1 MPSRLHRSTTVRFA
15 FIHDMG
21 STVPVDS
28 HNKPMPHSLVQ
39 ISKICSVDWI
49 KGWSDDAILR
59 AIKLRYMTDT
69 EDTNAEVESGKLP
82 TPIPEI
88 LFRIHRM
95 VEQAVVDSLDED
107 MARVFPP
114 PLLVNDFVS
123 CFLLCAT
130 QRQEQTQSRA
140 TDLKLAVEA
149 YERLITNHANMKAEH
164 TYLVPLVRGAV
175 KKHLQVREEHLNYS
189 KIAARARRIAEDEE
203 TSEVRAVL
211 YGDAPGPEIMHEYEV
226 AANAYLTAVKAV
238 ADLQSFHM
246 VQLEVLEGF
255 EDLVQLLLEA
265 ITIVFADDIGYGM
278 DNFRNLAPVLRKKI
292 ADLDVNSVGLTT
304 VKRLRAYVADTRF
317 IPEKYFSVNKAAG
330 VLCNWVRA
338 VERYVR
344 AHEWIN
350 PASQSNTQ
358 QSLDRVRELSK
369 NPIMAIENFEAGVN
383 ATKVREIEAVKRE
396 EEARHRI
403 EVIVGQIQQSNL
415 IINALTPEKVDWNI
429 KFQKL
434 EECSSTLVGDSILYS
449 AYVTYLTPFP
459 YSVRCTILQL
469 LAEALAEVS
478 VASSP
483 QFGLG
488 IFYAPLELEAKA
500 RYIRNYTCKCLRE
513 NCLTIAACP
522 KIPLLIDP
530 VGCGLQVLLSA
541 SEQENGGAKG
551 RDTHDAPPLHRFA
564 ISDKIDVRSF
574 LEDARRCN
582 RPALIE
588 NVDELMPEILSV
600 LRAHPHLLSGRYQR
614 RNVASVLEPQEV
626 SVGMCEGYSIIL
638 STSRK
643 RFVPPAD
650 AFYYMSLCDLTP
662 DSEAMEE
669 IGLRSMIQHL
679 DEPAHVLKEEFWRE
693 SHHLKDQIRDMSE
706 KISRTL
712 RSQDIVSQVNGL
724 TADDFVSDCRILMQ
738 CRGRLQKHTLSGMDV
753 LRGLS
758 YFDEA
763 AKECAGMVATAWE
776 ICAMSGANLFGLG
789 LFTKGLMACPPVADL
804 QRGSVQ
810 FKNAMQAN
818 RESIVQ
824 DMMSTMLLGLP
835 RDTRHLALLIID
847 ASQHE
852 DGPISDFK
860 SALQF
865 FAQLLNSAG
874 FGLVNAHVACIRGFG
889 TVQLFSKL
897 GWKLFRDSRPYLG
910 NQYGMINTSMDLK
923 KDEWNEFVFSPD
935 LSLRLPCTKP
945 SENENTVENLLAT
958 LSLAPYKLAQML
970 RMLTEREFSLAQVH
984 LIDEIQDCGHFSSHF
999 PSKIISLLTDND
1011 VPIWMAVTQAM
1022 FYFAMEDAEDAP
1034 PALPLLIDEF
1044 TTPEQLAE
1052 ILERASTTP
1061 CWVVAKVPMHGRGHW
1076 YSSLVRRMVSSASDQ
1091 TRGLTSKSRLCVA
1104 VDAKGASKAS
1114 GVLADSIAITAE
1126 NLADPRQLLGAIIAD
1141 CFHRGM
1147 LS

>member
-1 MPSRLHRSTTVRFA
+1 MLGHRSATVRFA

-21 STVPVDS
+21 TTPVEP
-28 HNKPMPHSLVQ
+28 HKKPMPQCLVLL
-39 ISKICSVDWI
+39 SKNCSVDWI
-49 KGWSDDAILR
+49 QGWSDDAIMR

-69 EDTNAEVESGKLP
+69 EETNAHVESGALP

-88 LFRIHRM
+88 LFQIHRM

-107 MARVFPP
+107 MAMVFPP

-130 QRQEQTQSRA
+130 ERQNQTQVRTTA
-140 TDLKLAVEA
+140 LKHAVEA
-149 YERLITNHANMKAEH
+149 YERLHKNHADMKAEH
-164 TYLVPLVRGAV
+164 AYLVPLVKGAV
-175 KKHLQVREEHLNYS
+175 AKHLQVREEHLNYS

-226 AANAYLTAVKAV
+226 ASNAYLTAVKAV

-265 ITIVFADDIGYGM
+265 ITIVFGM
-278 DNFRNLAPVLRKKI
+278 DTFRTLAPVLQKKVSG
-292 ADLDVNSVGLTT
+292 LNVNSVGLTT

-317 IPEKYFSVNKAAG
+317 TPEKYFSINKAAG
-330 VLCNWVRA
+330 ILCNWVRA
-338 VERYVR
+338 VERYGR

-369 NPIMAIENFEAGVN
+369 NPIMAIESFEAGVK
-383 ATKVREIEAVKRE
+383 ATKVRETEAVRKE
-396 EEARHRI
+396 EEARHRVQ
-403 EVIVGQIQQSNL
+403 VIVGQLEQSNL
-415 IINALTPEKVDWNI
+415 ILNALTPEKVDWNA

-434 EECSSTLVGDSILYS
+434 EECSSTLIGDSILYS

-459 YSVRCTILQL
+459 YAERCAILQL
-469 LAEALAEVS
+469 LAEALAQAS
-478 VASSP
+478 VATSP

-488 IFYAPLELEAKA
+488 NFYAPLELDAKA
-500 RYIRNYTCKCLRE
+500 RYTRDYTCKCLRE

-530 VGCGLQVLLSA
+530 VGYGLQVLLSA
-541 SEQENGGAKG
+541 SGKEGGGTEGAD
-551 RDTHDAPPLHRFA
+551 RHDAPTLHRFA
-564 ISDKIDVRSF
+564 ISDKVDVRSF
-574 LEDARRCN
+574 LEEAKRCD

-600 LRAHPHLLSGRYQR
+600 LRSHPHLLTGRYQR
-614 RNVASVLEPQEV
+614 RNVASVWGRQEV
-626 SVGMCEGYSIIL
+626 SVRLCEGYSIML

-643 RFVPPAD
+643 TYVPPAD
-650 AFYYMSLCDLTP
+650 AFYCMSLCDLTP

-669 IGLRSMIQHL
+669 ISLRSIIQHL

-693 SHHLKDQIRDMSE
+693 SHHLKDAIRDISE
-706 KISRTL
+706 KISLTL
-712 RSQDIVSQVNGL
+712 RSFDIVAQVNGL
-724 TADDFVSDCRILMQ
+724 EADDFVSDCTILMQ
-738 CRGRLQKHTLSGMDV
+738 SRGRLQKHTLAGMEV
-753 LRGLS
+753 LRGLN
-758 YFDEA
+758 YFEEA
-763 AKECAGMVATAWE
+763 AKECAGMVATSWE

-789 LFTKGLMACPPVADL
+789 LFIKGLMACPSVADL

-810 FKNAMQAN
+810 FKNAMQATSEN
-818 RESIVQ
+818 IVQ

-835 RDTRHLALLIID
+835 RGMRHLALLIID
-847 ASQHE
+847 ASQSQ

-865 FAQLLNSAG
+865 FAELLNSAD
-874 FGLVNAHVACIRGFG
+874 FALLNAHVVCTRGTG
-889 TVQLFSKL
+889 TAQLFSKL
-897 GWKLFRDSRPYLG
+897 GWKVFRDSRPYLG
-910 NQYGMINTSMDLK
+910 NQYALINSSMDLK
-923 KDEWNEFVFSPD
+923 KQEWTDFVFSPD

-945 SENENTVENLLAT
+945 SENEHTVENLLAT

-984 LIDEIQDCGHFSSHF
+984 LIDKIQDCAHFSTHF
-999 PSKIISLLTDND
+999 ASKILTLLTDND
-1011 VPIWMAVTQAM
+1011 VPIWMAVSQAM
-1022 FYFAMEDAEDAP
+1022 FHFAVEDAEHAP
-1034 PALPLLIDEF
+1034 PALPLFIDEF
-1044 TTPEQLAE
+1044 TTPKQLAE
-1052 ILERASTTP
+1052 ILETASTTP
-1061 CWVVAKVPMHGRGHW
+1061 CWVVAKVPMHGGGHW
-1076 YSSLVRRMVSSASDQ
+1076 YSSLVRHMVASASAQ
-1091 TRGLTSKSRLCVA
+1091 TRGLAAKSRLCVA
-1104 VDAKGASKAS
+1104 VEATSANKAS
-1114 GVLADSIAITAE
+1114 GVLADSIAIMAE

-1147 LS
+1147 M